1 AFLREDTSR
10 LDLCTSQIRVL
21 KVNRKTLS
29 LFEADDVDHLV
40 ANLHRIFNAD
50 MLEPH
55 IGEMVQLWNGSDHF
69 SSNTVNYSLGGRRID
84 IQLKGRI
91 LPGHEES
98 WDRVLLAIE
107 DVTAREDALREQD
120 RH

>member
-1 AFLREDTSR
+1 MSIDAALIDSANIFELAPISLWLEDYSGLRRQFDMWRAEGISDLGAFLREDTSR

-55 IGEMVQLWNGSDHF
+55 MGKW
-69 SSNTVNYSLGGRRID
+69 SSSG
-84 IQLKGRI
+84 
-91 LPGHEES
+91 
-98 WDRVLLAIE
+98 
-107 DVTAREDALREQD
+107 TARTISAATR
-120 RH
+120 